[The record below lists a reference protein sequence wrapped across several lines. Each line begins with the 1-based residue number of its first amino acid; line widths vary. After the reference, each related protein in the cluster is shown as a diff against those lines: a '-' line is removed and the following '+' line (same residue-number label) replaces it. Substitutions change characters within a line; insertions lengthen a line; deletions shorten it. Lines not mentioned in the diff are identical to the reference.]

1 VVAGAAEGRVI
12 TFALAAV
19 VAAALVGLA
28 RWDAVRRG
36 LIDHPQERSSHA
48 VPTPRGGGLGLL
60 LAVAIALVAAND
72 LGAASR
78 EVLFAAAAV
87 VLVAMIGW
95 VDDHGG
101 AAVGVR
107 LAVHLAAGALI
118 VPFALAAPL
127 PLAEYAATAWWI
139 FWTVSAINVVNFI
152 DGIDGLIGLQALIY
166 GVFVALLSAPGGG
179 PQLAGLALAGAS
191 LGFLG
196 WNWNPARIFMGDVG
210 SGALGA
216 VFVLLGAALVAE
228 GRVGFVA
235 AYAPL
240 AGIFLDAAVTL
251 VRRARR
257 GERLSQAHRTHLYQ
271 RLANGGLGHARVALL
286 YGAFAAACG
295 ALALLLPHG
304 GLILLA
310 AVLGALVAVGALLE
324 RRAARAGDPP
334 MLA

>member
-1 VVAGAAEGRVI
+1 MT
-12 TFALAAV
+12 TFVLAA
-19 VAAALVGLA
+19 AAAALLVGLA

-48 VPTPRGGGLGLL
+48 IPTPRGGGLGLL
-60 LAVAIALVAAND
+60 LAAAIALVAAND
-72 LGAASR
+72 MGLASR
-78 EVLFAAAAV
+78 EVLFATAALA
-87 VLVAMIGW
+87 LVAMIGW

-101 AAVGVR
+101 TAVRAR
-107 LAVHLAAGALI
+107 LAVHLVAGALV
-118 VPFALAAPL
+118 VPLALTAPL
-127 PLAEYAATAWWI
+127 PLADYAATAWWI

-152 DGIDGLIGLQALIY
+152 DGIDGLIGLQALLY
-166 GVFVALLSAPGGG
+166 GLFVALVAAPGGG

-196 WNWNPARIFMGDVG
+196 WNWSPARIFMGDVG
-210 SGALGA
+210 SGALGL
-216 VFVLLGAALVAE
+216 VFVLLGATLVAE

-257 GERLSQAHRTHLYQ
+257 GERLSEAHRSHLYQ

-286 YGAFAAACG
+286 YGALSAACG
-295 ALALLLPHG
+295 AAALLLPHG
-304 GLILLA
+304 GPVLLA
-310 AVLGALVAVGALLE
+310 AVLAGLVAVGALLE
-324 RRAARAGDPP
+324 RRAARPAADPA
-334 MLA
+334 MLP